1 MTGES
6 RKVETLDFAGAF
18 EQGWIQYRANFFK
31 LFFIGIPVSV
41 PVYLFFVNITAGVVS
56 TLVLQGSLLMLLADV
71 ISDTSG
77 GKKVKFLNIRS
88 AAVFFVRGFFIS
100 LFLLPFL
107 TAGFV
112 LLVIPGVF
120 LFSMFMFSFFYASIN
135 DLGAVDSCMES
146 VRDGAGYRLPFFLFS
161 LIFFSSMAVVFMISE
176 LFPPLFIFLGA
187 LLFPYFFSVIF
198 EFYEQLENK

>member
-1 MTGES
+1 MTGEP

-18 EQGWIQYRANFFK
+18 EQGWIQYRSNFFK
-31 LFFIGIPVSV
+31 FFIAGVPVSV
-41 PVYLFFVNITAGVVS
+41 PAYLFFSDIAAGIFL
-56 TLVLQGSLLMLLADV
+56 TLALQGFFFMLLADV
-71 ISDTSG
+71 ISGTSSG
-77 GKKVKFLNIRS
+77 RGLKFLNIKS
-88 AAVFFVRGFFIS
+88 ACVFFVRGFFIS

-107 TAGFV
+107 AAGFA

-120 LFSMFMFSFFYASIN
+120 LFSVFMFSFFYASIN
-135 DLGAVDSCMES
+135 GLGAVDSCLES
-146 VRDGAGYRLPFFLFS
+146 MRCGAGYRLSLFLFS
-161 LIFFSSMAVVFMISE
+161 LIFFSSMAVAFMISE